1 RLLAGAVY
9 FVNFV
14 TQSTFKMKEIP
25 EYEKDIASIRTMME
39 RSVKFISLSGLSGIL
54 AGVYAI
60 AGAVVAW
67 QLVYYPRSPFSYRI
81 ETLQAKSALTW
92 LVITAACVLVASLGT
107 GLWLSQRKAK
117 KHGMNLWNVTTKT
130 LVINLAIP
138 LITGGLFILILLQ
151 SGHYG
156 IAAPACLI
164 FYGLAL
170 INASANLYDEVRY
183 LGYSEIVLGLIAAYL
198 AGYGLL
204 FWTLGFG
211 VLHIIYGAVMYY
223 RYDK

>member
-1 RLLAGAVY
+1 
-9 FVNFV
+9 
-14 TQSTFKMKEIP
+14 MKEIP
-25 EYEKDIASIRTMME
+25 EYEKDLASIRTMME

-54 AGVYAI
+54 AGIYAL
-60 AGAVVAW
+60 AGAAVAW

-81 ETLQAKSALTW
+81 ETLQEASTLTK
-92 LVITAACVLVASLGT
+92 LLITAACVLIASLGT

-130 LVINLAIP
+130 LAINLAIP
-138 LITGGLFILILLQ
+138 LVTGGLFILILLQ